1 MLSLS
6 EHGTRPLI
14 AVILDENT
22 SGDASRYELSKT
34 CFRAIDL
41 AGGVPLGIPYL
52 PALVGPVIKGFDGLL
67 STGSRFAF
75 PSDWYLD
82 GQASRAPDSER
93 SAFERDLMAGFLAG
107 DKPVLGLCGGMQM
120 LAGLQG
126 CKLTSDIGGIA
137 SGAIKHDDPATRH
150 TVRVAAGTRLRDI
163 VGRDAFEVNSL
174 HQEAVAAVADGVAVG
189 AVAADAVVE
198 AIELTGRTFAI
209 GLQWH
214 QERYAGTDHPGNAV
228 FQAFVAAC
236 RGA

>member
-6 EHGTRPLI
+6 EHGPRPLI

-52 PALVGPVIKGFDGLL
+52 PALVDTVIDGFDGLL

-75 PSDWYLD
+75 PADWYPD
-82 GQASRAPDSER
+82 GEASRAPDSER
-93 SAFERDLMAGFLAG
+93 SGFERDLMVGFLAR

-120 LAGLQG
+120 LAGLHG
-126 CKLTSDIGGIA
+126 CKLTPDV
-137 SGAIKHDDPATRH
+137 GALPTTTIPHDDPAARH
-150 TVRVAAGTRLRDI
+150 TVSVRAGARLRDI
-163 VGRDAFEVNSL
+163 VGVEEFEVNSL
-174 HQEAVAAVADGVAVG
+174 HQEAVIAAAEGVTVSAVAPDQVI
-189 AVAADAVVE
+189 E
-198 AIELTGRTFAI
+198 AIELSDRTFAL

-214 QERYAGTDHPGNAV
+214 QERYAGSEHPGNAV

-236 RGA
+236 R

>member
-6 EHGTRPLI
+6 EHGSRPLI

-22 SGDASRYELSKT
+22 SGDASRYEASKT
-34 CFRAIDL
+34 CFAAIDQ

-52 PALVGPVIKGFDGLL
+52 PALVDPVIKGFDGLL

-75 PSDWYLD
+75 PADWYAE

-93 SAFERDLMAGFLAG
+93 SGFERALMAGFLAR

-120 LAGLQG
+120 LAGLHG
-126 CKLTSDIGGIA
+126 CKLTADIG
-137 SGAIKHDDPATRH
+137 AIPATIFAHDDPATRH
-150 TVRVAAGTRLRDI
+150 AVAVTAGTRLRDI
-163 VGRDAFEVNSL
+163 VGVDRFEVNSL
-174 HQEAVAAVADGVAVG
+174 HREAVIAAADGVT
-189 AVAADAVVE
+189 VAAIALDRVIE
-198 AIELTGRTFAI
+198 AIELPNRAFAI

-214 QERYAGTDHPGNAV
+214 QERYAGSEHPGNAV

-236 RGA
+236 C